1 MRHQNECIYAVSKSY
16 LHNSLQ
22 GQGRCYSFSVLL
34 MRSCCGKV
42 LPERKLFYTTS
53 IQHWLAP
60 TARSIPGDGA
70 GFCTPKNPEAQVNVV
85 QGCILSAALG
95 GTGTSLPLLS
105 AITTRST
112 RAGDQDELSFFFSL
126 FFFPFFFLPPPRPRH
141 VPRYWWGTWF
151 FPHLPGEVNASSMA
165 LLPMQ
170 RKINSWKWYI
180 TRQKCLYENHP

>member
-126 FFFPFFFLPPPRPRH
+126 FFFPFFFLPPPPPPPCAT
-141 VPRYWWGTWF
+141 VLMGDLV
-151 FPHLPGEVNASSMA
+151 LPSFT
-165 LLPMQ
+165 Q
-170 RKINSWKWYI
+170 RG
-180 TRQKCLYENHP
+180 KCLFNGSSAHAGKNKQLKMVHDKTKMPL